1 MRIALIDDDSTQIS
15 LLSEMILT
23 ELSSIGCPD
32 YKIDA
37 YPSGESFL
45 GRERTEIYDV
55 IILDIFM
62 NGLSGIE
69 LARKIRQSDDT
80 VHLIFCSASNEFAS
94 ESYEVNADYYL
105 RKPLTQEN
113 VSAMFRRLNLKRMEL
128 SQTMILPNGYSV
140 RLRQILYT
148 NYFNHVVTF
157 YFKTEDSYS
166 LRISQAELEDLL
178 LPYGYFFSPIK
189 GMIINLHEVVK
200 LTKDSFPMSNGKM
213 IHITRRK
220 YKEARETYN
229 RFCLKKL

>member
-1 MRIALIDDDSTQIS
+1 MRIASIDDDSTQIS

-200 LTKDSFPMSNGKM
+200 LTKDSFLMSNGKM

>member
-1 MRIALIDDDSTQIS
+1 M
-15 LLSEMILT
+15 
-23 ELSSIGCPD
+23 
-32 YKIDA
+32 
-37 YPSGESFL
+37 
-45 GRERTEIYDV
+45 
-55 IILDIFM
+55 
-62 NGLSGIE
+62 
-69 LARKIRQSDDT
+69 
-80 VHLIFCSASNEFAS
+80 
-94 ESYEVNADYYL
+94 NADYYL

-200 LTKDSFPMSNGKM
+200 LTKDSFLMSNGKM

>member
-94 ESYEVNADYYL
+94 ESYEGNADYYL

-200 LTKDSFPMSNGKM
+200 LTKDSFLMSNGKM

>member
-37 YPSGESFL
+37 SPSGESFL
-45 GRERTEIYDV
+45 GREQAEIYDV

-62 NGLSGIE
+62 DGLTGIA

-128 SQTMILPNGYSV
+128 SQTMVLPNGYSV

-200 LTKDSFPMSNGKM
+200 LTKDSFLMSNGKM

>member
-23 ELSSIGCPD
+23 ELSSIGCPE

-45 GRERTEIYDV
+45 GREQAEIYDV

-62 NGLSGIE
+62 DGLTGIA
-69 LARKIRQSDDT
+69 LARKIRQSDDP

-128 SQTMILPNGYSV
+128 SQTMVLPNGYSV

-200 LTKDSFPMSNGKM
+200 LTKDSFLMSNGKM

>member
-1 MRIALIDDDSTQIS
+1 
-15 LLSEMILT
+15 
-23 ELSSIGCPD
+23 
-32 YKIDA
+32 
-37 YPSGESFL
+37 
-45 GRERTEIYDV
+45 
-55 IILDIFM
+55 
-62 NGLSGIE
+62 
-69 LARKIRQSDDT
+69 
-80 VHLIFCSASNEFAS
+80 
-94 ESYEVNADYYL
+94 
-105 RKPLTQEN
+105 
-113 VSAMFRRLNLKRMEL
+113 
-128 SQTMILPNGYSV
+128 MILPNGYSV

-200 LTKDSFPMSNGKM
+200 LTKDSFLMSNGKM